1 MGFVQ
6 EMEQAR
12 RMVEARL
19 LEFFI
24 DEGLQTAMRYSL
36 LAGGKRIRPVLAM
49 KFCEAAGGTMEEALD
64 YVRGLPPALLGLEG
78 SSMEDYRIYALDGM
92 ALIDGIPCIPVGVY
106 RTAEN
111 TDTNVVEGSFFLASD
126 QSRIYRLD
134 TDTGTVEEVAG

>member
-49 KFCEAAGGTMEEALD
+49 KFC
-64 YVRGLPPALLGLEG
+64 
-78 SSMEDYRIYALDGM
+78 
-92 ALIDGIPCIPVGVY
+92 
-106 RTAEN
+106 
-111 TDTNVVEGSFFLASD
+111 
-126 QSRIYRLD
+126 
-134 TDTGTVEEVAG
+134 